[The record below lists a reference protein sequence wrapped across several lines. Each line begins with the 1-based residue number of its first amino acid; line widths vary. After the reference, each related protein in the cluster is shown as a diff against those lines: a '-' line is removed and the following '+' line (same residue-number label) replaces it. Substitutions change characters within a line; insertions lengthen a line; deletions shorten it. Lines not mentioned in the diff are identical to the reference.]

1 MRDRAPGR
9 GHVFRYR
16 CIRTGGRRRQRPTFD
31 QYLIQIA
38 PLLLIL
44 PLLYFMM
51 IRPQQRRMKA
61 HTDMITS
68 VKKGDTI
75 VSAGGLVGKVKGV
88 ADDEIRVELAPNV
101 EVRLLRGSIAEVRN
115 KSEPAPANDSK
126 PSKPAS

>member
-1 MRDRAPGR
+1 MFFVTDAYAQAAPAAGA
-9 GHVFRYR
+9 
-16 CIRTGGRRRQRPTFD
+16 PTFD
-31 QYLIQIA
+31 QFLIQIL

-61 HTDMITS
+61 HQDMITA

-88 ADDEIRVELAPNV
+88 ADDEVRVELAPNV
-101 EVRLLRGSIAEVRN
+101 EVRLLRQSIAEVRN
-115 KSEPAPANDSK
+115 KGEPAPANDSK

>member
-1 MRDRAPGR
+1 MFFVTDAFAQAAGAASA
-9 GHVFRYR
+9 
-16 CIRTGGRRRQRPTFD
+16 PTFD

-61 HTDMITS
+61 HTDMITA

>member
-1 MRDRAPGR
+1 MFFISDAFAQAAGAPGA
-9 GHVFRYR
+9 
-16 CIRTGGRRRQRPTFD
+16 PTLD
-31 QYLIQIA
+31 QMFIQIA

-61 HTDMITS
+61 HQDMIAA
-68 VKKGDTI
+68 VRKGDTI

-88 ADDEIRVELAPNV
+88 ADDEVRVELAPNV

-115 KSEPAPANDSK
+115 KGEPAPANDSK

>member
-1 MRDRAPGR
+1 
-9 GHVFRYR
+9 
-16 CIRTGGRRRQRPTFD
+16 
-31 QYLIQIA
+31 
-38 PLLLIL
+38 
-44 PLLYFMM
+44 
-51 IRPQQRRMKA
+51 
-61 HTDMITS
+61 MITS